1 MIWLVVVPVAAV
13 GACVGLGRFLDR
25 RRLPPPGEV
34 ADAAL
39 VFGTGA
45 EWKARSRCETAAR
58 LFHEGGVRWLVVS
71 GAVPSDGL
79 TEAERF
85 RRALVGLG
93 VPTERILT
101 EDRATNTAENCELT
115 LPILLQHGCRSVV
128 LVMSDFEGIRA
139 HLTAKRAWSGQGIR
153 IYDAH
158 APSPGYW
165 SRHRWWL
172 TREGRRWTWHTVSRL
187 FRYRLLPHLWRA

>member
-1 MIWLVVVPVAAV
+1 VLLLALLPLTAV
-13 GACVGLGRFLDR
+13 GGLAALGRFLDR
-25 RRLPPPGEV
+25 RRLPPPGVV

-45 EWKARSRCETAAR
+45 EWKARSRCETAAA
-58 LFHEGGVRWLVVS
+58 LFHQGRVRWLIVS
-71 GAVPSDGL
+71 GCVPREGM

-85 RRALVGLG
+85 RRALVELG
-93 VPTERILT
+93 VPAERILL
-101 EDRATNTAENCELT
+101 EDRATNTAENCAFSLS
-115 LPILLQHGCRSVV
+115 ILQRLGFRSVV

-139 HLTAKRAWSGQGIR
+139 HLTARRAWAGQGIR

-165 SRHRWWL
+165 SRHTWWL

-187 FRYRLLPHLWRA
+187 FRYGLLRHLWSG